1 MIDEGKINLSSS
13 PPPSG
18 KPTEKGSTISTTIKV
33 GGTGGFLVFL
43 VSKLPDVYPYK
54 SLFLYLCPTGG
65 AILAA
70 MWNWLKR
77 EIDAF
82 WLEQVFRYRCRQA
95 RSYLSRQY
103 ANPNLTPQDK
113 AKLDALAAALTE
125 QEHEYYMNRIKTVPY
140 SRSYSTPFATP
151 AKPSEENTA
160 EH

>member
-18 KPTEKGSTISTTIKV
+18 KPTEKGSAISTTIKV

-43 VSKLPDVYPYK
+43 VSKLPDAHAYK
-54 SLFLYLCPTGG
+54 SILLYLCPTGG

-70 MWNWLKR
+70 LWNWLKR
-77 EIDAF
+77 EIDAL

-95 RSYLSRQY
+95 RAYLARQY

-113 AKLDALAAALTE
+113 AKLDLLAATLTE
-125 QEHEYYMNRIKTVPY
+125 QEHEYYMNRIKAVPY
-140 SRSYSTPFATP
+140 ARSYSTPFTAT
-151 AKPSEENTA
+151 AKSSEGDAQES
-160 EH
+160 